1 MLKLSMHQEEL
12 DHIRHSAAH
21 MLAAAV
27 LDLYPGTKL
36 GIGPT
41 IENGFYYDF
50 LFPNGQVI
58 SESDLDKIED
68 KMKSIIKGH
77 HAFVGRKV
85 SAAEAEAEEK
95 DQPFKLE
102 LIREFAGE
110 DKELTI
116 YESGP
121 FKDLCRGGHVENTS

>member
-1 MLKLSMHQEEL
+1 MDQSKIEN
-12 DHIRHSAAH
+12 IRHSAAH
-21 MLAAAV
+21 MLAAAI

-50 LFPNGQVI
+50 LFPAGSVI
-58 SESDLDKIED
+58 SEEDLVNIEV
-68 KMKSIIKGH
+68 KMKSIIKDH
-77 HAFVGRKV
+77 HDFVGRKV
-85 SAAEAEAEEK
+85 SASEAEAEEK

-110 DKELTI
+110 NKELTV

-121 FKDLCRGGHVENTS
+121 FKD